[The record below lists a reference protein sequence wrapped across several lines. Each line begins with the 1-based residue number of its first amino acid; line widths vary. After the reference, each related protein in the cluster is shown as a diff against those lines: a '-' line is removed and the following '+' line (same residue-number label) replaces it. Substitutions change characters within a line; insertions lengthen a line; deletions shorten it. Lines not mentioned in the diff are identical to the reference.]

1 MTDAKSAPDEAP
13 DRSQLR
19 SIIADLQ
26 DGVMLVEPDKRIVWA
41 NHAMLH
47 MHGVSRL
54 AELGATVAAYR
65 DRFALRYRNGQALK
79 TQAYPMDRL
88 CRGEAF
94 SDLVVEVSAKSNPE
108 KQWVQCLRGQPLV
121 DRGCAADCHVL
132 IATDATE
139 AFEAEER
146 FERMFNANP
155 APAIIVRLADLR
167 YVRANQG
174 FLEMTGWRTQDI
186 VGRRLYDVDILQGAE
201 RRELAKN
208 HLSEWRTVPQME
220 AELPLPH
227 EASKLVMLAGQPIE
241 ISGERCMLF
250 TFADLEP
257 RRQAETALRQSEE
270 TFAKSFRF
278 APIPMSLSSLNGH
291 RILNVNHAFLDMTG
305 WRHEEV
311 IGRRPGEI
319 ELWQSSVTRR
329 EVEAR
334 LTQSGSFR
342 GYELKVKTKAG
353 DLIDCLVSA
362 ESVTINDERCVLAS
376 FQDIRER
383 KRTEVE
389 LVAAIEAAMQD
400 TSWLSQKIM
409 DKLAAVRAP
418 QGAAARAGATSADLT
433 ARERQVLA
441 LVAQGASD
449 DVIATTLSL
458 SRNTVRNHVARLYAK
473 IGAHNRGEAIIW
485 ARDRGHS
492 PKAVGKAGSA
502 R

>member
-1 MTDAKSAPDEAP
+1 MTKAKSVPDPAP

-19 SIIADLQ
+19 AIIADLQ
-26 DGVMLVEPDKRIVWA
+26 DGVALIEPDQTIAWA
-41 NHAMLH
+41 NQAMLR

-54 AELGATVAAYR
+54 ADLGASVGAYR
-65 DRFALRYRNGQALK
+65 DRFALRYRNGQAVK
-79 TQAYPMDRL
+79 PQSYPMDRL
-88 CRGEAF
+88 SRGEAF
-94 SDLVVEVSAKSNPE
+94 TDLVVEVRARSSPE
-108 KQWVQCLRGQPLV
+108 RQWVQRLRGLPLV
-121 DRGCAADCHVL
+121 DKGGAADVHVL

-155 APAIIVRLADLR
+155 APAIIVRIADLR

-186 VGRRLYDVDILQGAE
+186 VGQRLYDIDILQGAE
-201 RRELAKN
+201 RRDLAKS

-227 EASKLVMLAGQPIE
+227 EATRLVMLAGQPIE

-257 RRQAETALRQSEE
+257 RRQAEIALRQSEE
-270 TFAKSFRF
+270 RFAKSFRF

-334 LTQSGSFR
+334 LTESGSFR
-342 GYELKVKTKAG
+342 GYELKVKTKSG
-353 DLIDCLVSA
+353 ELVDCLVSA

-383 KRTEVE
+383 KRTEAE

-409 DKLAAVRAP
+409 DKLAAVRSPRGAGAP
-418 QGAAARAGATSADLT
+418 DGATSADLT
-433 ARERQVLA
+433 AREREVLA
-441 LVAQGASD
+441 LIAQGTSD
-449 DVIATTLSL
+449 DLIARTLSL

-492 PKAVGKAGSA
+492 AKSA
-502 R
+502 

>member
-1 MTDAKSAPDEAP
+1 M
-13 DRSQLR
+13 LR
-19 SIIADLQ
+19 
-26 DGVMLVEPDKRIVWA
+26 
-41 NHAMLH
+41 
-47 MHGVSRL
+47 MHGASRL
-54 AELGATVAAYR
+54 ADLGKTVAAYR
-65 DRFALRYRNGQALK
+65 DRFALRYRNGQAVK
-79 TQAYPMDRL
+79 PEAYPMDRL

-94 SDLVVEVSAKSNPE
+94 SDLVVEVSAKADGE
-108 KQWVQCLRGQPLV
+108 RQWVQCLRGLPLV
-121 DRGCAADCHVL
+121 DRQGAADCHVL

-155 APAIIVRLADLR
+155 APAIIVRIADLR

-186 VGRRLYDVDILQGAE
+186 VGQRLYDIDILQGAE
-201 RRELAKN
+201 RRDLAKSQ
-208 HLSEWRTVPQME
+208 LSEWRTVPQME

-227 EASKLVMLAGQPIE
+227 DANKLVMLAGQPIE
-241 ISGERCMLF
+241 ISGERCMIF

-257 RRQAETALRQSEE
+257 RRQAEIALRQSEE
-270 TFAKSFRF
+270 RFAKSFRF
-278 APIPMSLSSLNGH
+278 APIPMSLSSLDGH

-311 IGRRPGEI
+311 IGRRPSEL
-319 ELWQSSVTRR
+319 ELWQSAVTRR
-329 EVEAR
+329 EVETR
-334 LTQSGSFR
+334 LMESGSFR
-342 GYELKVKTKAG
+342 GYELKVKTKSG
-353 DLIDCLVSA
+353 DLVDCLVSA

-389 LVAAIEAAMQD
+389 LIAAIEAAMQD
-400 TSWLSQKIM
+400 TTWLSQKIM
-409 DKLAAVRAP
+409 DKLAAVRSP
-418 QGAAARAGATSADLT
+418 QRAGAPASTTSADLT
-433 ARERQVLA
+433 AREREVLA
-441 LVAQGASD
+441 LIAQGASD
-449 DVIATTLSL
+449 DLIAKTLSL

-492 PKAVGKAGSA
+492 AKGAEKATKT